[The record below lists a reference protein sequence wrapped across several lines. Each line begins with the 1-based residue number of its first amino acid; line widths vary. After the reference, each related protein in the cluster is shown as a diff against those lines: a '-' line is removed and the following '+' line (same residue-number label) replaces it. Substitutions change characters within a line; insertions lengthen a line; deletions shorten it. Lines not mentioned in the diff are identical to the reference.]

1 MTDETPI
8 ERNPLALAMLA
19 AWVNVKVDQLPKEL
33 RALACPYTMTAWKR
47 VGDAAIEFHKKQ
59 EKAQ

>member
-1 MTDETPI
+1 MTEEPPI
-8 ERNPLALAMLA
+8 ERDPLALAMLA

-47 VGDAAIEFHKKQ
+47 VGDAAIEFYKKQ
-59 EKAQ
+59 EQAK